1 MYSNSIFQSCLS
13 FFVLFILLTHV
24 SGQEVVSLKN
34 APTSVL
40 KLYQKAEK
48 QIRKKDYPKAIC
60 FLEKAIKKEALFIDG
75 ILKIGGLYYEKS
87 NFQQAKEYFLRAIEL
102 DSTYDYR
109 ALQALSLSLEKN
121 KEYQEAAYFLKKYRS
136 QPNLSEEGMRKTDRK
151 IKTLEFIATSRANP
165 TLIDIQKL
173 GSTVN
178 TSNFENWPS
187 LTADGNTMFFT
198 RLTENQEDLY
208 YTQKDSLG
216 QWSDAKMMPNI
227 NTYEN
232 EGAHCTSAD
241 GKIVLF
247 TYCSDGR
254 AGQAKGCNIYISR
267 KRGET
272 WSSPVYFNEIN
283 SSAWDSQPNISGDG
297 KTIIFSSTRKGGK
310 GKADL
315 WISTIGTD
323 GKWGAP
329 KNLGDVINTRGD
341 DGAPF
346 FHPDGKTLYFMSD
359 HHIGLGS
366 NDLFY
371 TKMGENNKWRK
382 PVNLGF
388 PINGEYHEGA
398 MVVSLDGKTAYF
410 SRGNLAENAQRND
423 LDIYTFELPPESRAH
438 PMGFVK
444 INVKDAVTLEALVSN
459 VEIQST
465 DESSDTKSQ
474 FMTDEEGSILIP
486 LEIGKNHSFNVNKSG
501 YYFKS
506 ERIELSEP
514 LLVED
519 AYELELLLDPIAP
532 SVAIVEKPVVLKN
545 VLFETGSYALLESS
559 GFELGKLVELLDN
572 NLKLKIEIRGHTDNV
587 GEGSDNDILSE
598 QRAKAIFTYLIG
610 RGISADRLSYKG
622 FGEKKPIDTNETVQG
637 RKNNRRTE
645 FVIKN

>member
-1 MYSNSIFQSCLS
+1 M
-13 FFVLFILLTHV
+13 

-34 APTSVL
+34 APNSVL

-48 QIRKKDYPKAIC
+48 QIKKNDYPKAIC
-60 FLEKAIKKEALFIDG
+60 FLEKAMKKEPLFIDG
-75 ILKIGGLYYEKS
+75 LLKIGGLYYERS
-87 NFQQAKEYFLRAIEL
+87 NFQQAKVYFQRAILL
-102 DSTYDYR
+102 DSAYDFR

-121 KEYQEAAYFLKKYRS
+121 TEYLEASVVLQKYQS
-136 QPNLSEEGMRKTDRK
+136 QANLNEEAQRKVDRK
-151 IKTLEFIATSRANP
+151 IKTLDFIATSRANP
-165 TLIDIQKL
+165 AKIKIEKL
-173 GSTVN
+173 GPTVN
-178 TSNFENWPS
+178 TSHFENWPS
-187 LTADGNTMFFT
+187 LTADGSTMFFT

-208 YTQKDSLG
+208 YTRKDSNG
-216 QWSDAKMMPNI
+216 IWAEAKMMPNI

-241 GKIVLF
+241 GKIILF
-247 TYCSDGR
+247 TYCSQGR
-254 AGQAKGCNIYISR
+254 AGQAKGCNIYISN

-315 WISTIGTD
+315 WMSTIDKG
-323 GKWGAP
+323 GKWGTP
-329 KNLGDVINTRGD
+329 KNLGGVINTKGD
-341 DGAPF
+341 DGSPF
-346 FHPDGKTLYFMSD
+346 FHPDGETLYFMSD
-359 HHIGLGS
+359 HHIGFGS
-366 NDLFY
+366 NDLFF
-371 TKMGENNKWRK
+371 TKKGEQDQWNE

-423 LDIYTFELPPESRAH
+423 LDIYTFELPIESRAQ

-444 INVKDAVTLEALVSN
+444 IIVKDAITLEALVVN
-459 VEIQST
+459 IEIQSAS
-465 DESSDTKSQ
+465 EEGISVGQ

-486 LEIGKNHSFNVNKSG
+486 LEIGKNHSFNVNKKG

-514 LLVED
+514 LMVED
-519 AYELELLLDPIAP
+519 AYQLELFLDPIVP
-532 SVAIVEKPVVLKN
+532 VVAEEEKPIVLRN
-545 VLFETGSYALLESS
+545 VLFETNSYAILESS
-559 GFELGKLVELLDN
+559 EFELGKLVELLDN

-587 GEGSDNDILSE
+587 GTPEDNKTLSE
-598 QRAKAIFTYLIG
+598 QRAKAINTYLIKN
-610 RGISADRLSYKG
+610 GIAAERLSYKG
-622 FGEKKPIDTNETVQG
+622 FGEENPIDTNETAQG

-645 FVIKN
+645 FVIK